1 MGVVYYWNAEICE
14 IWLHPGQLLSY
25 LSVLKD
31 WKLVY
36 CLKVCTG
43 GRITWKNESYQ
54 FEMGKGTKKHC
65 FNVCFSCWCD
75 SIFNHF
81 IILGSYFLQRHL
93 PRISFCLVANIVWQ
107 LEAFLCSFPKLRNG
121 LSMCEKFFAGTV
133 NCLSLG
139 CCIFNDC

>member
-1 MGVVYYWNAEICE
+1 M
-14 IWLHPGQLLSY
+14 
-25 LSVLKD
+25 
-31 WKLVY
+31 
-36 CLKVCTG
+36 
-43 GRITWKNESYQ
+43 TWKSESYH
-54 FEMGKGTKKHC
+54 FEMGKGAKKHC

-75 SIFNHF
+75 SVFNHF
-81 IILGSYFLQRHL
+81 IILCSYFLQRHL

-107 LEAFLCSFPKLRNG
+107 LEAFLCSFKKLRNW